1 MEGRMGEAKAV
12 WGQEHAESYA
22 RWMRVGSRL
31 FYAPL
36 ARQAVEL
43 LPPVETGSAIV
54 DLGCG
59 PGLLGVE
66 LCKAVPQAKV
76 IGVDPSAE
84 MLEVARRNAD
94 QAGVTNYETRL
105 GRAERIPMRSSSVC
119 LVVSQSSLHEWDD
132 PREGLSEVFR
142 VLEVGGSLI
151 LKDYNRTWL
160 SPWKRA
166 LVGRFHHLRM
176 FKFSFGDVA
185 DLVRGAGFD
194 EVRGQDGGVQFLVQA
209 VKTADQGSR
218 RAELEGSHPDSRAM
232 CQEGVER

>member
-1 MEGRMGEAKAV
+1 MEGMMSEAKAV
-12 WGQEHAESYA
+12 WGKEHAESYG

-36 ARQAVEL
+36 AKKVVAL
-43 LPPVETGSAIV
+43 LPSMELGSTIV

-66 LCKAVPQAKV
+66 LCKVIPQTKV
-76 IGVDPSAE
+76 IGVDPSPE

-94 QAGVTNYETRL
+94 RAGVSNYETRL
-105 GRAERIPMRSSSVC
+105 GRAERIPLRSSSVA

-151 LKDYNRTWL
+151 VKDYNRTWL
-160 SPWKRA
+160 SAWKRA
-166 LVGRFHHLRM
+166 LLGRFHHLHM

-185 DLVRGAGFD
+185 DPLREVGFD
-194 EVRGQDGGVQFLVQA
+194 EVRGEAGGVQFLVQA
-209 VKTADQGSR
+209 VKTADHGLR
-218 RAELEGSHPDSRAM
+218 GAEPEESQSNSRAV
-232 CQEGVER
+232 CQEGGER